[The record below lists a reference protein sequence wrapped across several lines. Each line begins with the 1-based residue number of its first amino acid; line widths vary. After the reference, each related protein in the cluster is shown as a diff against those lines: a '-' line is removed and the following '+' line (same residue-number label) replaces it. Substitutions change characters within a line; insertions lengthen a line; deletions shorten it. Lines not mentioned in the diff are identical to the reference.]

1 MTQQGAAIALEELF
15 AGGGEM
21 GAMMRS
27 LDWSATPLGPAQQWP
42 QSLKTAVR
50 IMLTSR
56 QAMFVWWG
64 DELIN
69 LYNDAYKAIVGG
81 KHPQVLGQP
90 ASYVWREIWDQ
101 VGPRAESAMLNNEGT
116 YDEAL
121 LLIME
126 RNGYPEE
133 TYYTFSYSPV
143 PNDRGGTGGIICANT
158 DDTQRIIGERQLAL
172 LRELAARTA
181 DARTFDNACTLSAK
195 CLETNPYDLPFAMIY
210 LVDPEQECLYLAG
223 TSGIERNHAAVP
235 EIIALNSESPWPF
248 AEVIAT
254 QKPCLVAD
262 LEGLFG
268 NLPMGAWQR
277 PPHQAVI
284 MPIAPSGQTG
294 QAGILVAGL
303 NPFRLFDD
311 NYSGFIDLVAAQIA
325 ASIANAQAYEE
336 ERKRAEALAELDRAK
351 TIFFSNISHEFRTP
365 LTLMLG
371 PLEEMLANPAGLN
384 PSDCAERTLRERQHL
399 ETAHRNSLRLL
410 KLVNTLLDFSRIEA
424 GRVQAVYEP
433 TDLAML
439 TADLAGM
446 FRSAIARAG
455 MHLQVDCPPLPE
467 PVYVDREMWEKIVL
481 NLLSN
486 AFKFTWEGAITVV
499 LHWADNHVELEVR
512 DTGTGIP
519 AEEIPHLFE
528 RFHRVEGARG
538 RTYEGSGIGL
548 SLVQE
553 LVKLH
558 GGTIQ
563 VRSVVN
569 HGTTFLVSIPT
580 GYDHLPSN
588 RISATRNLE
597 STAMGAATYV
607 EEALRWLPEDESR
620 GSRVAGEAGGEL
632 SFVSSSVPLS
642 SGTPS
647 AHILL
652 ADDNA
657 DMRDYVKRLLVAQG
671 YEVETVG
678 DGIAALARIRD
689 RSPDLVLTDIM
700 MPGLDGLALL
710 RSLRAD
716 PTTRETPIILL
727 SARAGEESRIEGLEA
742 GADDY
747 LIKPFS
753 ARELLARVEATL
765 KLAQMRQE
773 VAHREEV
780 LRAEVQSAKDALEN
794 VLSRIEDQFLA
805 LDQNWRYTYA
815 NDRVMEVTG
824 KSREELLGKS
834 IWELYPDTIGSQ
846 FQIEVQRAV
855 AEQIPLQFEYFY
867 PSFNRWFEN
876 RIYPSSDG
884 LSMFVAD
891 ITDRKQAE
899 EALQQREAQLQ
910 LITDTVPALITY
922 IDRDCRYHFVNRAF
936 TRWFGKPVEQIV
948 GQRVEEFVGETVYP
962 YMRSDI
968 ETALAGQSV
977 TSELW
982 MPYRDGGSRYIRR
995 QYIPDIGTQGEVKGF
1010 FAMITDLTDLKRAE
1024 EAFRASEERFGVI
1037 VNQASVGIM
1046 QTDLSGRFVLV
1057 NQKYC
1062 DIVGYPMAEL
1072 LHKRMQDIT
1081 HPDDLLPKLELFQR
1095 LVTQGENFT
1104 IEKRYI
1110 RKDGSEVWV
1119 SNNVAAICDAS
1130 GKPEFAIAVV
1140 LDISDRKQAEAE
1152 RERLLQELALE
1163 RAQFEAVLRQM
1174 PAGVMIADATSGKL
1188 VLTNKQAKQIVGY
1201 DYEQSLQ
1208 LEEYDPIVPFEGF
1221 HLDGQPYKADE
1232 YPLMRTVG
1240 RPLRTSLQ
1248 TGEAVTNEEI
1258 ELYRGDGSYIF
1269 MNANS
1274 APILDSEGR
1283 IVAAVVV
1290 FQDVTDRKQAEV
1302 ALRQSEAR
1310 FQAFMNNSPAASW
1323 LTDADGRIV
1332 YLSQTYFRIFEFPK
1346 DNVIGKS
1353 IFEVYPTEIAE
1364 QFLNN
1369 IKTVAESNQV
1379 IEAIETA
1386 PRSDGTLGDFLV
1398 YKFPIADG
1406 SGQRLVGGVAVD
1418 ITERK
1423 QAEAGLRQSEERY
1436 RYLAESIPQLVWTAN
1451 AAGVLLDVNQRWL
1464 DFTGLTLAQA
1474 QIDGWETVVHP
1485 DDMSILSEYWIA
1497 AQRDGSLYQAE
1508 GRMRRA
1514 DGVYRWHLHQ
1524 AVPLKN
1530 EWGQV
1535 VKWFGTATDIEEQ
1548 KRLEQQREL
1557 LLQQEQAAREAAE
1570 RANRIKDEF
1579 LAILSHELRSPLNP
1593 ILGWSRLLQTRKF
1606 NAARTAEALATIE
1619 RNAKLQAEL
1628 IEDLLD
1634 VSRILQGKL
1643 SLNVAP
1649 VALASTIQAAME
1661 TVRLAAEA
1669 KSIQMHT
1676 RLEPEVGVVSGDAS
1690 RLQQVVWNILSN
1702 AIKFTP
1708 PGGRVDIR
1716 LERMGSQA
1724 QITVSDTGKG
1734 IPVDF
1739 LPYVFDYFRQA
1750 DATTTRNFGGL
1761 GLGLAIVRH
1770 LVELHGG
1777 TVQAESPGE
1786 GQGATFIVRLPLLPS
1801 QPQSDWDS
1809 KQPEPSLDLQGVE
1822 ILVVDDDADTREFV
1836 AFLLEQYGARVRAVG
1851 SAEMALTAL
1860 SQAVFDVLLSD
1871 IGMPDVD
1878 GYMLIQKVRTL
1889 PPEQGGQ
1896 IRAIALTAYAG
1907 EINYQQAIAAGFQ
1920 SHISKPVEPAELVAI
1935 VTSLAKP

>member
-1 MTQQGAAIALEELF
+1 MTQQGKSIALEKLF

-27 LDWSATPLGPAQQWP
+27 LNWSATPLGSAQQWP

-64 DELIN
+64 EELIN
-69 LYNDAYKAIVGG
+69 LYNDAYKAILGG
-81 KHPQVLGQP
+81 KHPEVLGQP

-101 VGPRAESAMLNNEGT
+101 VGPRAESAIRNNEGT

-143 PNDRGGTGGIICANT
+143 PNDQGGTGGIICANT

-181 DARTFDNACTLSAK
+181 DARTFDEACTLSAK

-210 LVDPEQECLYLAG
+210 LVDPGRECVYLAG
-223 TSGIERNHAAVP
+223 TSGIDRGHAAVP
-235 EIIALNSESPWPF
+235 ETIALDSDSAWPF
-248 AEVIAT
+248 AEVIKSN
-254 QKPCLVAD
+254 KPYLVTD
-262 LEGLFG
+262 LGALFG
-268 NLPMGAWQR
+268 SLPTGAWRR

-284 MPIAPSGQTG
+284 VPIAPSGQTG
-294 QAGILVAGL
+294 KSGILVVGL

-371 PLEEMLANPAGLN
+371 PLEDMLANPAGPT
-384 PSDCAERTLRERQHL
+384 PSERSQL

-433 TDLAML
+433 TNLAML

-446 FRSAIARAG
+446 FRSAIERAG
-455 MHLQVDCPPLPE
+455 MRLCVDCPPLPE
-467 PVYVDREMWEKIVL
+467 AVYVDREMWEKIVL

-486 AFKFTWEGAITVV
+486 AFKFTLEGEITVA
-499 LHWADNHVELEVR
+499 LRWADDHVELEIR

-519 AEEIPHLFE
+519 GEEMPHLFE
-528 RFHRVEGARG
+528 RFHRVQGATG

-563 VRSVVN
+563 VSSVVDQ
-569 HGTTFLVSIPT
+569 GSCFTVLIPT
-580 GYDHLPSN
+580 GYAHIPKE
-588 RISATRNLE
+588 RIGKTRTLA
-597 STAMGAATYV
+597 STAMRAATYV
-607 EEALRWLPEDESR
+607 EEALRWLPEERDGGAGGDGE
-620 GSRVAGEAGGEL
+620 AGEALL
-632 SFVSSSVPLS
+632 SFSASLASPA
-642 SGTPS
+642 PS
-647 AHILL
+647 ARILL

-657 DMRDYVKRLLVAQG
+657 DMRDYVKRLLVSQG
-671 YEVETVG
+671 YEVETVV
-678 DGIAALARIRD
+678 DGVAAKKSVRQQL
-689 RSPDLVLTDIM
+689 PDLVLTDVM
-700 MPGLDGLALL
+700 MPGLDGLGLL
-710 RSLRAD
+710 RELRVD
-716 PTTRETPIILL
+716 PRTREIPIILL

-773 VAHREEV
+773 ATRREQELRIVSEAARSAAQLAEANLERV
-780 LRAEVQSAKDALEN
+780 LASIN
-794 VLSRIEDQFLA
+794 DQFLV
-805 LDQNWRYTYA
+805 LDREWRYTYV
-815 NDRVMEVTG
+815 NDRVVEATG
-824 KSREELLGKS
+824 ISKEDLLGKC
-834 IWELYPDTIGSQ
+834 IWDVFPETVESEFY
-846 FQIEVQRAV
+846 IEVHRAV
-855 AEQIPLQFEYFY
+855 AKQTVVQFEYY
-867 PSFNRWFEN
+867 YSPWQRWFEN
-876 RIYPSSDG
+876 RVYPSVS
-884 LSMFVAD
+884 
-891 ITDRKQAE
+891 
-899 EALQQREAQLQ
+899 
-910 LITDTVPALITY
+910 
-922 IDRDCRYHFVNRAF
+922 
-936 TRWFGKPVEQIV
+936 
-948 GQRVEEFVGETVYP
+948 
-962 YMRSDI
+962 
-968 ETALAGQSV
+968 
-977 TSELW
+977 
-982 MPYRDGGSRYIRR
+982 
-995 QYIPDIGTQGEVKGF
+995 
-1010 FAMITDLTDLKRAE
+1010 
-1024 EAFRASEERFGVI
+1024 GV
-1037 VNQASVGIM
+1037 S
-1046 QTDLSGRFVLV
+1046 L
-1057 NQKYC
+1057 
-1062 DIVGYPMAEL
+1062 
-1072 LHKRMQDIT
+1072 
-1081 HPDDLLPKLELFQR
+1081 
-1095 LVTQGENFT
+1095 LVTE
-1104 IEKRYI
+1104 
-1110 RKDGSEVWV
+1110 
-1119 SNNVAAICDAS
+1119 
-1130 GKPEFAIAVV
+1130 
-1140 LDISDRKQAEAE
+1140 IS
-1152 RERLLQELALE
+1152 
-1163 RAQFEAVLRQM
+1163 
-1174 PAGVMIADATSGKL
+1174 
-1188 VLTNKQAKQIVGY
+1188 
-1201 DYEQSLQ
+1201 
-1208 LEEYDPIVPFEGF
+1208 
-1221 HLDGQPYKADE
+1221 
-1232 YPLMRTVG
+1232 
-1240 RPLRTSLQ
+1240 
-1248 TGEAVTNEEI
+1248 
-1258 ELYRGDGSYIF
+1258 
-1269 MNANS
+1269 
-1274 APILDSEGR
+1274 
-1283 IVAAVVV
+1283 
-1290 FQDVTDRKQAEV
+1290 DRKQAEV
-1302 ALRQSEAR
+1302 ALRQSEER
-1310 FQAFMNNSPAASW
+1310 FQAFMNNSPAAAW
-1323 LTDADGRIV
+1323 ITDADGRMV
-1332 YLSQTYFRIFEFPK
+1332 YLSQTYFRIFEFPTH
-1346 DNVIGKS
+1346 DVIGKS
-1353 IFEVYPTEIAE
+1353 IFELYPADIAD
-1364 QFLNN
+1364 QFLDN
-1369 IKTVAESNQV
+1369 IKTVAQTNQV

-1418 ITERK
+1418 ITDRK

-1451 AAGVLLDVNQRWL
+1451 AGGVLLDVNQRWL
-1464 DFTGLTLAQA
+1464 DFTGVTLAQA
-1474 QIDGWETVVHP
+1474 QIEGWQALIHP
-1485 DDMSILSEYWIA
+1485 NDLPILSKHWTA
-1497 AQRDGSLYQAE
+1497 AQQDGSHYQAE
-1508 GRMRRA
+1508 GRMRRV

-1524 AVPLKN
+1524 AVPIKN
-1530 EWGQV
+1530 ESGQV
-1535 VKWFGTATDIEEQ
+1535 IKWFGTATEIEDQ
-1548 KRLEQQREL
+1548 KQLEQQREL
-1557 LLQQEQAAREAAE
+1557 LLQQEQVAREEAE

-1579 LAILSHELRSPLNP
+1579 LAVLSHELRSPLNP

-1606 NAARTAEALATIE
+1606 DAARTTEALATIE

-1643 SLNVAP
+1643 SLNVTP
-1649 VALASTIQAAME
+1649 VALTSTIEAAME

-1669 KSIQMHT
+1669 KSIQIYT

-1690 RLQQVVWNILSN
+1690 RLQQVVWNLLSN

-1708 PGGRVDIR
+1708 QGGRVDIR
-1716 LERMGSQA
+1716 LERIGSQA

-1734 IPVDF
+1734 IQADF

-1750 DATTTRNFGGL
+1750 DATTTRKFGGL

-1777 TVQAESPGE
+1777 TVQADSPGV
-1786 GQGATFIVRLPLLPS
+1786 GQGATFTVRLPLLLS
-1801 QPQSDWDS
+1801 QLQSDRCLDQS
-1809 KQPEPSLDLQGVE
+1809 EPSLDLNEVE
-1822 ILVVDDDADTREFV
+1822 ILVVDDDTDAREFV
-1836 AFLLEQYGARVRAVG
+1836 TFLLEQYGARVRAVS
-1851 SAEMALTAL
+1851 SAGEALTAL
-1860 SQAVFDVLLSD
+1860 TQSVPDVLLSD

-1878 GYMLIQKVRTL
+1878 GYMLMQQVRTL

-1920 SHISKPVEPAELVAI
+1920 SHISKPVEPAELVSVI
-1935 VTSLAKP
+1935 TSLAKRSCSS

>member
-1 MTQQGAAIALEELF
+1 M
-15 AGGGEM
+15 
-21 GAMMRS
+21 
-27 LDWSATPLGPAQQWP
+27 
-42 QSLKTAVR
+42 LK
-50 IMLTSR
+50 
-56 QAMFVWWG
+56 
-64 DELIN
+64 
-69 LYNDAYKAIVGG
+69 
-81 KHPQVLGQP
+81 
-90 ASYVWREIWDQ
+90 
-101 VGPRAESAMLNNEGT
+101 NEGT

-172 LRELAARTA
+172 LRELAAKTA
-181 DARTFDNACTLSAK
+181 DARTFDDACTRSAK
-195 CLETNPYDLPFAMIY
+195 CLETNPYDLPFAMLY
-210 LVDPEQECLYLAG
+210 LVDPERECVYLAG
-223 TSGIERNHAAVP
+223 TSGIDRDRTAVP
-235 EIIALNSESPWPF
+235 ETIALDSDSPWPF
-248 AEVIAT
+248 AEAIESHER
-254 QKPCLVAD
+254 CLVTD
-262 LEGLFG
+262 LEALLG
-268 NLPMGAWQR
+268 NLPTGAWSR
-277 PPHQAVI
+277 PPHEAVI
-284 MPIAPSGQTG
+284 VPIAPSGQTG

-371 PLEEMLANPAGLN
+371 PLEEMLTNSAELL
-384 PSDCAERTLRERQHL
+384 PSERSHL

-424 GRVQAVYEP
+424 GRVQVVYEP

-446 FRSAIARAG
+446 FRSAIERAG
-455 MHLQVDCPPLPE
+455 MRLCVECPPLPE

-486 AFKFTWEGAITVV
+486 AFKFTWEGDITVA
-499 LHWADNHVELEVR
+499 LHWANERVELKVQ

-563 VRSVVN
+563 VTSVVDR
-569 HGTTFLVSIPT
+569 GSCFTVLIPT
-580 GYDHLPSN
+580 GYAHLPKE
-588 RISATRNLE
+588 RINTPHTLA
-597 STAMGAATYV
+597 STAMGAVTYV
-607 EEALRWLPEDESR
+607 EEALRWLPEESR
-620 GSRVAGEAGGEL
+620 GSITSFGEPGERIYTDTDN
-632 SFVSSSVPLS
+632 FYEQSSSAS
-642 SGTPS
+642 SAPS
-647 AHILL
+647 PSTHILL

-671 YEVETVG
+671 YDVETVG
-678 DGIAALARIRD
+678 DGVAALASID
-689 RSPDLVLTDIM
+689 RQLPDLVLTDVM
-700 MPGLDGLALL
+700 MPRLDGLGLL
-710 RSLRAD
+710 RSLRD
-716 PTTRETPIILL
+716 DLGTREIPIILL

-765 KLAQMRQE
+765 KLSQMRQE
-773 VAHREEV
+773 ATHREEL
-780 LRAEVQSAKDALEN
+780 LRAEIQSAKDTLEN

-805 LDQNWRYTYA
+805 LDRDWRYTYA
-815 NDRVMEVTG
+815 NDRVVEVTG

-834 IWELYPDTIGSQ
+834 IWDLYPDTIGSQ
-846 FQIEVQRAV
+846 FHIEVQRAV
-855 AEQIPLQFEYFY
+855 AEQVPLQFEYFY
-867 PSFNRWFEN
+867 PSLNRWFEN
-876 RIYPSSDG
+876 RIYPSSNG
-884 LSMFVAD
+884 LSIFVAD
-891 ITDRKQAE
+891 ITDRKYAE
-899 EALQQREAQLQ
+899 EALQQREAELQ
-910 LITDTVPALITY
+910 LITDTVPALIAY
-922 IDRDCRYHFVNRAF
+922 VDPDCRYRFVNRAF
-936 TRWFGKPVEQIV
+936 TRWFGKPVEQII
-948 GQRVEEFVGETVYP
+948 GQRMEEIVGETAYQS
-962 YMRSDI
+962 MRSDM
-968 ETALAGQSV
+968 ETALAGGCIAN
-977 TSELW
+977 ELW
-982 MPYRDGGSRYIRR
+982 VSFREGGNRYVRR
-995 QYIPDIGTQGEVKGF
+995 QYIPDLDAQGEVKGF
-1010 FAMITDLTDLKRAE
+1010 FAMITDLTDLKLAQ
-1024 EAFRASEERFGVI
+1024 EAFRASEERFGAI
-1037 VNQASVGIM
+1037 VNQATVGIAQM
-1046 QTDLSGRFVLV
+1046 DLTAQFVLV

-1062 DIVGYPMAEL
+1062 EIVGYPMAEL
-1072 LHKRMQDIT
+1072 LHKRKQDIT
-1081 HPDDLLPKLELFQR
+1081 HPSDLPHNMELFHR
-1095 LVTQGENFT
+1095 LVTEGESYA
-1104 IEKRYI
+1104 IEKRYT

-1119 SNNVAAICDAS
+1119 SNYVAAICDAS
-1130 GKPEFAIAVV
+1130 GKPESAISVV
-1140 LDISDRKQAEAE
+1140 VDISEQKAAQRERQRAEAE
-1152 RERLLQELALE
+1152 RERLLQELAIE
-1163 RAQFEAVLRQM
+1163 RARFEAVLRQM
-1174 PAGVMIADATSGKL
+1174 PAGVMIADAASGKL

-1208 LEEYDPIVPFEGF
+1208 LAEYDQIAPFQGF
-1221 HLDGQPYKADE
+1221 YSDGQPYNAED
-1232 YPLMRTVG
+1232 YPLMR
-1240 RPLRTSLQ
+1240 SLQ
-1248 TGEAVTNEEI
+1248 TGETITNEEI
-1258 ELYRGDGSYIF
+1258 ELQRSDGRRIF

-1274 APILDSEGR
+1274 SPILDSEEQ

-1302 ALRQSEAR
+1302 ALRQSEER

-1323 LTDADGRIV
+1323 ITDADGHII
-1332 YLSQTYFRIFEFPK
+1332 YLSQTYFTIFEFPK
-1346 DNVIGKS
+1346 DGVIGKS
-1353 IFEVYPTEIAE
+1353 VFELYPSEVAE
-1364 QFLNN
+1364 QFLHN
-1369 IKTVAESNQV
+1369 IKTVAQSNQV

-1398 YKFPIADG
+1398 YKFPIEDV

-1418 ITERK
+1418 ITDRK
-1423 QAEAGLRQSEERY
+1423 RAEEALRQSEERY

-1451 AAGVLLDVNQRWL
+1451 AQGALLDVNQRWL
-1464 DFTGLTLAQA
+1464 DFTGLTWTQVHSE
-1474 QIDGWETVVHP
+1474 GWEAVVHP
-1485 DDMSILSEYWIA
+1485 DDIPILSEYWIA
-1497 AQRDGSLYQAE
+1497 AQKDGSLYQAE

-1514 DGVYRWHLHQ
+1514 DGVYRWYLHQ

-1530 EWGQV
+1530 ESGQV
-1535 VKWFGTATDIEEQ
+1535 IKWFGTATDIEEQ

-1557 LLQQEQAAREAAE
+1557 LLQQEQAAREEAE

-1579 LAILSHELRSPLNP
+1579 LAVLSHELRSPLNP

-1606 NAARTAEALATIE
+1606 NPAKTSEALATIE

-1643 SLNVAP
+1643 SLNIAP
-1649 VALASTIQAAME
+1649 VTLTSIIEAAME
-1661 TVRLAAEA
+1661 TVRLAAQA
-1669 KSIQMHT
+1669 KSIQIQT
-1676 RLEPEVGVVSGDAS
+1676 QVGSQVGKVSGDAS
-1690 RLQQVVWNILSN
+1690 RLQQIVWNLLSN

-1708 PGGRVDIR
+1708 QGGRVDIR
-1716 LERMGSQA
+1716 LERIGSHA

-1734 IPVDF
+1734 IPTDF

-1750 DATTTRNFGGL
+1750 DATTTRKFGGL

-1777 TVQAESPGE
+1777 TVQADSPGE
-1786 GQGATFIVRLPLLPS
+1786 GQGATFTVRLPLLLS
-1801 QPQSDWDS
+1801 QTESDRGNES
-1809 KQPEPSLDLQGVE
+1809 PELSLDLQGIE
-1822 ILVVDDDADTREFV
+1822 ILVVDDDVDTREFV
-1836 AFLLEQYGARVRAVG
+1836 AFLLEQYGAQVTAVG
-1851 SAEMALTAL
+1851 SAKEALVALTQSL
-1860 SQAVFDVLLSD
+1860 PDVLLSD
-1871 IGMPDVD
+1871 IGMPEMD
-1878 GYMLIQKVRTL
+1878 GYMLMQQVRTL
-1889 PPEQGGQ
+1889 PTEQGGQ
-1896 IRAIALTAYAG
+1896 IPAIALTAYAG
-1907 EINYQQAIAAGFQ
+1907 EMNYQQALSAGFQ
-1920 SHISKPVEPAELVAI
+1920 RHMSKPVEPAELVDAI
-1935 VTSLAKP
+1935 ASLAQCRRKA